1 MKTQT
6 EKFDVYKMI
15 TDRMLEAIER
25 DKALPWVKPWDTVK
39 GVNQCNGI
47 TGRQYSGINMFL
59 LSLTSFE
66 SNFWYS
72 FKQLQ
77 EAGGKL
83 KEGAKATQVVF
94 WKRLK
99 VTQKDEQTGTTETK
113 VIPLLR
119 YYNVFNLDQIDG
131 IAPKEFKVPN
141 PEAKPIELCEG
152 IVADYVERC
161 SLFQLQSKVSDRAFY
176 APALDLVQVPKIEQF
191 KTVEQYY
198 SVLFHE
204 LGHSTGHKTRLN
216 RKEVV
221 NGGMFGDSDYSVEE
235 LVAELTASF
244 VCAETG
250 ISNETTERMNKA
262 YLQNWYEAL
271 RKDRKMFVTASARA
285 SKAANLILNKQTVE
299 QED

>member
-1 MKTQT
+1 MKKQT

-25 DKALPWVKPWDTVK
+25 DGALPWVKPWDTVK
-39 GVNQCNGI
+39 GVNQCNGVS
-47 TGRQYSGINMFL
+47 GRPYSGINMFL
-59 LSLTSFE
+59 LSMTDFE
-66 SNFWYS
+66 SNYWYS

-83 KEGAKATQVVF
+83 KEGARATQVVF

-99 VTQKDEQTGTTETK
+99 VTEKDEQTGAMEAK

-119 YYNVFNLDQIDG
+119 YYNVFNLDQIEG
-131 IAPKEFKVPN
+131 ITPKQFTVPN
-141 PEAKPIELCEG
+141 PEAKPIELCEN
-152 IVADYVERC
+152 IVQDYVERC
-161 SLFQLQSKVSDRAFY
+161 GLFQLQTKVSDRAFY

-204 LGHSTGHKTRLN
+204 LGHSTGHKSRLN
-216 RKEVV
+216 RKEIV
-221 NGGMFGDSDYSVEE
+221 NGTMFGDMDYSLEE
-235 LVAELTASF
+235 LVAELTAAF
-244 VCAETG
+244 VCAEAG
-250 ISNETTERMNKA
+250 ISNETTERSSKA
-262 YLQNWYEAL
+262 YLKNWYEAL
-271 RKDRKMFVTASARA
+271 KGDRKMFVTASARA
-285 SKAANLILNKQTVE
+285 SKSANLILNKQFVE